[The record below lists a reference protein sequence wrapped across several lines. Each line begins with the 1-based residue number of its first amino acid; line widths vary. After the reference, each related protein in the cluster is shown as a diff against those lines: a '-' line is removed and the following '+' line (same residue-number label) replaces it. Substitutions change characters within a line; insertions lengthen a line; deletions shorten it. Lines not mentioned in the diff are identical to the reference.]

1 MIILSVFAT
10 GCWVSRPSLIT
21 AVNWDQE
28 RRHSLDTK
36 DISHLVTWHLPW
48 DPPWRPS
55 PGNNYLH
62 TTAPHFFHLYSWMDT
77 EDYLEAECLLSSYFL
92 FQCFFLLNNETGSNK
107 MSKDN
112 SNESWFYL
120 GRKGRS
126 RTFFDS
132 FCKTHTS
139 NDQFL
144 KKSFIFQHWTISW
157 KIGFFVEAKHTNPNF
172 FEYMFK

>member
-120 GRKGRS
+120 GIRGWCE
-126 RTFFDS
+126 TFYRLFLQKHV
-132 FCKTHTS
+132 FLIQQCL
-139 NDQFL
+139 FL
-144 KKSFIFQHWTISW
+144 KKVQHLHYL
-157 KIGFFVEAKHTNPNF
+157 ER
-172 FEYMFK
+172 